1 MILDKNTQEKPQID
15 YPCEWNFTIIGRD
28 KSKVEDAIKDILKD
42 KEHSCKFS
50 KSSKNG
56 KFNSYNAK
64 CEVKSEAERD
74 EIYKTFSKHSDV
86 DYVM

>member
-1 MILDKNTQEKPQID
+1 MILDKNTKEKPEIN
-15 YPCEWNFTIIGRD
+15 YPCQWSFTVIGRD
-28 KSKVEDAIKDILKD
+28 KDKVEGAIKDILQD

-56 KFNSYNAK
+56 KFNSYSAK
-64 CEVKSEAERD
+64 CQVDSQEQRD
-74 EIYKTFSKHSDV
+74 EIYKTFSKHSDI